1 MQEKNKIGEASYCQI
16 TIVVIQNVHLF
27 KSSPEAFSGLCVRQ
41 EEEEKKFKWIS
52 FPRQL
57 KIVYLRSEG
66 HS

>member
-41 EEEEKKFKWIS
+41 EEEEKIQMDFFS
-52 FPRQL
+52 TPAQDCL
-57 KIVYLRSEG
+57 SEE
-66 HS
+66 